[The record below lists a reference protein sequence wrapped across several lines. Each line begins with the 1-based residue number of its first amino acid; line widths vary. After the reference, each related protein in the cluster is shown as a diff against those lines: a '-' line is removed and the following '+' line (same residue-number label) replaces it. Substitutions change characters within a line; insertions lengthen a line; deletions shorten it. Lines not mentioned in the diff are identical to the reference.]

1 MPMELWFAL
10 AMVVVF
16 LWGTDGIL
24 AKLSTQ
30 KLGVARVAVL
40 ILVVDGLTYFL
51 GFYYWR
57 DNLPIGL
64 SDGLLAVI
72 SCVVGTVAY
81 FCFFESI
88 VEGQI
93 AIAGTI
99 SAAYP
104 ALTVI
109 GALVFLSE
117 TLTAAQAIALTAII
131 GGVVALS
138 YEPNPGA
145 EHAMPR
151 RSLFFAL
158 LAFALWG
165 FWGLASKMVINEI
178 GPGNILGF
186 YVISSTIVPIAY
198 IWFRRARPVQSRN
211 SKPSWKAWVLG
222 ATALA
227 SNVCGV
233 FAFSFALNA
242 GSASLVVPIS
252 SAYPLVTVILAVAL
266 LHEKLDRFHI
276 VALIFVIIGLVVI
289 GITG

>member
-1 MPMELWFAL
+1 MELWFVL
-10 AMVVVF
+10 AIAVAF
-16 LWGTDGIL
+16 LWGADGIL
-24 AKLSTQ
+24 AKLTTQ

-40 ILVVDGLTYFL
+40 IVVVDGLTYFL

-64 SDGLLAVI
+64 GDGVLAAI
-72 SCVVGTVAY
+72 SCIVGTVAY
-81 FCFFESI
+81 LCYFESI
-88 VEGQI
+88 VDGQI

-109 GALVFLSE
+109 GALLLLSE
-117 TLTAAQAIALTAII
+117 TLTATQAIALTAII

-165 FWGLASKMVINEI
+165 FWGLTSKMAINAI

-186 YVISSTIVPIAY
+186 YVISSAIVPIAY
-198 IWFRRARPVQSRN
+198 TWFRRVRPVQSRDSN
-211 SKPSWKAWVLG
+211 PSWNAWALG

-227 SNVCGV
+227 LNVCGV

-266 LHEKLDRFHI
+266 LHEKLDRLHVIAF
-276 VALIFVIIGLVVI
+276 VFVIIGLIVI
-289 GITG
+289 GVTG